1 MNTDIND
8 EIEEFTSKKK
18 KIQSKIVE
26 KIKSSNLNAFVKK
39 VYIKL
44 LNHIFKYLE
53 NKHILKDKIFF
64 DYQLWL
70 NIHEHSLIKKNA
82 KLVHNLTKFMKLK
95 RFLTSNSKLFP
106 KNQVLSSINPLSKSF
121 LFTDFSNLDTILEK
135 RDKLLE
141 KLESIKN
148 TSSKEKEALIYIY
161 FRLFIVKR
169 IPIFYYQYIKFENI
183 FHLNNQLLL
192 IVKLEGKKVINDD
205 NISFTPL
212 KTFLFS
218 IEESKVIKQFLVEV
232 SSLSK
237 SLFNYDFNYYES
249 KLKEF
254 CGKNNLTIKKA
265 NRVVDFYY
273 QYLNSPL
280 HLTLYTSNRYP
291 ALSLFEVDKLFSTVI
306 SKTLLE
312 IEEENLMFYR
322 KSPSNIDD
330 NEIDLDEA
338 LANDYQVFEKF
349 KTIKSTPRSEFVTKE
364 YLNKWYKFIEKYSN
378 DKTYG
383 SMCNYV
389 KYLLDL
395 SNKEIK
401 KDATISSKTLQS
413 YLQRIFDYCFSII
426 VTSTDLEEALLK
438 IDEKLKKNIISPE
451 VLSKYEKAINKFLI
465 NEYNVKKE
473 KINNTINYNRS
484 IVFKDELENLINRLK
499 YRDKKYKNEVLKLR
513 RQVFVI
519 LAYYSGLRKSELQTR
534 LLKDIYYIKDQ
545 TFVID
550 VNKEGFRKSKLGT
563 NLKNKNAKR
572 RVEIDITNIK
582 LFNIV
587 KKYYDLVSKLELT
600 FLFPNILESTNAPAK
615 KRVVKTSEIDNIN
628 SILQK
633 VTNRYTVIHSFRH
646 TYATNEVKKLINS
659 NNKSISDIFELLI
672 KLGHADF
679 DTTLKRYLHI
689 DLLFLE

>member
-237 SLFNYDFNYYES
+237 SLFNYDFNS
-249 KLKEF
+249 RW
-254 CGKNNLTIKKA
+254 A
-265 NRVVDFYY
+265 
-273 QYLNSPL
+273 
-280 HLTLYTSNRYP
+280 
-291 ALSLFEVDKLFSTVI
+291 SLEVPHI
-306 SKTLLE
+306 
-312 IEEENLMFYR
+312 
-322 KSPSNIDD
+322 
-330 NEIDLDEA
+330 
-338 LANDYQVFEKF
+338 
-349 KTIKSTPRSEFVTKE
+349 TP
-364 YLNKWYKFIEKYSN
+364 
-378 DKTYG
+378 
-383 SMCNYV
+383 
-389 KYLLDL
+389 
-395 SNKEIK
+395 
-401 KDATISSKTLQS
+401 
-413 YLQRIFDYCFSII
+413 
-426 VTSTDLEEALLK
+426 
-438 IDEKLKKNIISPE
+438 
-451 VLSKYEKAINKFLI
+451 FLCI
-465 NEYNVKKE
+465 
-473 KINNTINYNRS
+473 
-484 IVFKDELENLINRLK
+484 
-499 YRDKKYKNEVLKLR
+499 
-513 RQVFVI
+513 
-519 LAYYSGLRKSELQTR
+519 
-534 LLKDIYYIKDQ
+534 
-545 TFVID
+545 
-550 VNKEGFRKSKLGT
+550 
-563 NLKNKNAKR
+563 KNKGCQ
-572 RVEIDITNIK
+572 
-582 LFNIV
+582 
-587 KKYYDLVSKLELT
+587 
-600 FLFPNILESTNAPAK
+600 APHQ
-615 KRVVKTSEIDNIN
+615 N
-628 SILQK
+628 
-633 VTNRYTVIHSFRH
+633 
-646 TYATNEVKKLINS
+646 
-659 NNKSISDIFELLI
+659 
-672 KLGHADF
+672 
-679 DTTLKRYLHI
+679 
-689 DLLFLE
+689 